1 MQWSLFSMKD
11 EQSKS
16 FSEKAK
22 KVATLVSSAIVPV
35 EVVLFYSL
43 AFHYFQELALVLP
56 LLTLVSSYLSIK
68 KFTEVNNFTAICET
82 FYSILTK
89 AASLTFDRRVS
100 VIIIQSHIIVHA
112 LFVASNTFITLQ
124 THGYIPVIPEVFN
137 NHTLQAIQSP
147 EEFRGHLLNV
157 TNNLMLCKD
166 ICQGVHQ
173 TLARTTIKSSSALLQ
188 RSLSAFGSMYIIV
201 YGIFACNVVS
211 GLFGFIIKKLT
222 YPEERYIEV
231 IENQEKL
238 KKKIQGLA
246 NGCEDG
252 EGEDVLDTWYMQIE
266 ITMQSFLDGPAG
278 PPPDNNRLAQLL
290 TNQENKLER
299 KRKRLFRI
307 LNVDSQRLK
316 KKLKQKSYF

>member
-1 MQWSLFSMKD
+1 M
-11 EQSKS
+11 
-16 FSEKAK
+16 
-22 KVATLVSSAIVPV
+22 
-35 EVVLFYSL
+35 
-43 AFHYFQELALVLP
+43 
-56 LLTLVSSYLSIK
+56 
-68 KFTEVNNFTAICET
+68 
-82 FYSILTK
+82 
-89 AASLTFDRRVS
+89 
-100 VIIIQSHIIVHA
+100 IIGYQ
-112 LFVASNTFITLQ
+112 
-124 THGYIPVIPEVFN
+124 YIPIIPEVFN

-166 ICQGVHQ
+166 ICQGVPDACQ
-173 TLARTTIKSSSALLQ
+173 DYYQIQFSSSSVITV
-188 RSLSAFGSMYIIV
+188 RFWFFIIV

-211 GLFGFIIKKLT
+211 GLFGIKIKKLT
-222 YPEERYIEV
+222 YPEV

-307 LNVDSQRLK
+307 LEVDSQQLTKKLK
-316 KKLKQKSYF
+316 SLKQKSYFLKRILNMHRLESTIEGRISVIDDLIANKDKSPLEVFFERIEVLHTSDNATLKMQDSQDLFQTEVGDAEALKLTSDNTETSITTQDRQDLSQIHLVLQTIPLLRPQ